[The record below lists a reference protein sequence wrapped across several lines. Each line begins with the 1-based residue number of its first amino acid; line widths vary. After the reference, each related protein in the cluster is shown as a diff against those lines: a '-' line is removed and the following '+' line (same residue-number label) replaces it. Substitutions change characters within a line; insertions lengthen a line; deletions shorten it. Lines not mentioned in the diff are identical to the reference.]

1 MENYTAKELI
11 GMLSGAIETL
21 DSARKLIE
29 EQNAEIVKL
38 KSDVAAYKESWE
50 GLTNDLIKMHR
61 QIYDNKVGTPNV

>member
-50 GLTNDLIKMHR
+50 SLTNDLIKMHR
-61 QIYDNKVGTPNV
+61 QIYDNKISEK

>member
-21 DSARKLIE
+21 DSARKFIE

-38 KSDVAAYKESWE
+38 KSDVAAYKESW
-50 GLTNDLIKMHR
+50 GSLTNDLIKMHR
-61 QIYDNKVGTPNV
+61 QIYDSKISER